1 MRVLRWLSGIGLALI
16 ASSALAAT
24 YAVELP
30 PQTDKA
36 AADQLLADSA
46 VANGR
51 VLRRYVAGQGWRYV
65 VVVDALPS
73 LDSARETGARLAGV
87 GQSASIYVINGDEIA
102 LAEVVAAATSPSSAR
117 SETEAAVAPP
127 PPPAPERPRRGASQ
141 EAQAAD
147 VLDAAVRAHGG
158 REGGLQ
164 RLGEATSV
172 QFRFVRTVPGD
183 AGALV
188 AEHRYLAQGGGL
200 RLDVDV
206 SSGQG
211 QDSVSVVDPSGAA
224 WVQAAGAL
232 TPRDARRVREV
243 LDRFGPSSVLAVPLG
258 LPEDVATADA
268 WRSLRLDPT
277 RQTADGGTIV
287 LTPVAATRQGLAS
300 AEFDA
305 ETHTLRRVTWS
316 SEAGALT
323 FIYDDYR
330 KLDRRLV
337 VPFRARIERDGQL
350 VEEVQ
355 VLELLLD
362 QPLDPALFK
371 QPG

>member
-1 MRVLRWLSGIGLALI
+1 MRVLRWLSGFGLALI

-30 PQTDKA
+30 PQADKA

-46 VANGR
+46 VSNGR

-73 LDSARETGARLAGV
+73 LDNARETGARLAGA
-87 GQSASIYVINGDEIA
+87 GQTASIYVINGDEIA
-102 LAEVVAAATSPSSAR
+102 LAEVIEPTASAPSSR
-117 SETEAAVAPP
+117 AAVEVAPA
-127 PPPAPERPRRGASQ
+127 PPPAPERPRRGASP

-147 VLDAAVRAHGG
+147 VLEAAVRAHGG
-158 REGGLQ
+158 REGGLE

-211 QDSVSVVDPSGAA
+211 QDSTTVVDPSGAA
-224 WVQAAGAL
+224 WVQASGAL
-232 TPRDARRVREV
+232 TPRDGRRVREV

-268 WRSLRLDPT
+268 WRSLQLDPS
-277 RQTADGGTIV
+277 RQAADGATVV

-362 QPLDPALFK
+362 QPLDPAVFK